1 MDYIIDLLTH
11 SNDDTFI
18 VVVWSFQFTCQYYFL
33 TSLFPAVDEISHWKV
48 GSYQFRYGV
57 QDDEVGG
64 YTIYCNVFSYHHGQ
78 LIIKSNNLYG
88 CFC

>member
-48 GSYQFRYGV
+48 GSYQFRNTV
-57 QDDEVGG
+57 HNEVGG
-64 YTIYCNVFSYHHGQ
+64 YTNTVCILEHHDQ
-78 LIIKSNNLYG
+78 
-88 CFC
+88 